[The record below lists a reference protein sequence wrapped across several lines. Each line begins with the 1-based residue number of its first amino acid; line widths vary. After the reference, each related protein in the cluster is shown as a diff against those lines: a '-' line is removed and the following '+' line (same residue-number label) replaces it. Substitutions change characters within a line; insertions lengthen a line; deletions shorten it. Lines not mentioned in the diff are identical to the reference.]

1 MVGTWGVEGK
11 IEGWKRR
18 EKERKKKI
26 LNITDVDIS
35 LCLYASSNV
44 VE

>member
-1 MVGTWGVEGK
+1 MGAWGVEGR
-11 IEGWKRR
+11 IEGWKGG
-18 EKERKKKI
+18 EKERKKI

-35 LCLYASSNV
+35 LCLYVTSNV